1 MDNDSTNPLD
11 DENVADLV
19 AYRKIKA
26 LEKHIKELNEIT
38 PILKSAIK
46 SLTTYEKYSSIKRR
60 IEDLFVLY
68 QDIKRSKKSK
78 IETLARLK
86 NEQ

>member
-1 MDNDSTNPLD
+1 MD
-11 DENVADLV
+11 DENVVDLV
-19 AYRKIKA
+19 AYRKIKS

-46 SLTTYEKYSSIKRR
+46 DLTTYEKYSSIRRR

-86 NEQ
+86 NER